1 MNQFFLVTIHK
12 IICWE
17 DTMIWN
23 REAECMSAEE
33 TGELQLRRLQA
44 VVKRAYEN
52 VPYYNTRFSDLKIE
66 PEDIETLDDIEKL
79 PFTSKTDLRDAYPF
93 GMFAV
98 PTEDIVEVH
107 TTSGTTG
114 KPTVS
119 GYTEDD
125 LDIWGEVMA
134 RALTM
139 TGVRKNDRIQNS
151 YGYGLFTGGMGVHYG
166 GQKIGA
172 TVIPISAGNTM
183 RQLEIMQDFETTVL
197 TCTPSYGL
205 YLAEVAENEGID
217 TEKLKLKAGC
227 FGAEMWTE
235 EMRQELEK
243 RLNIS
248 AQNIYGL
255 TEIIGPGVA
264 MECPVKTGLH
274 IFEDHFYPEIIDPK
288 TLKQLPDGENGEL
301 VLTTLTREGMPVIR
315 FRTRDITALNRGV
328 CECGRTQ
335 VKMDRITGR
344 SDDMLK
350 IRGVIVF
357 PSQIEKALLKIE
369 GLEPQYQIIVTRPHH
384 LDEIE
389 VQVETSPALFSD
401 EVKHVEEI
409 KRNIENKIHSE
420 IGLRVNISLVEP
432 KSLPRSEGKAVRV
445 IDRRNI

>member
-1 MNQFFLVTIHK
+1 
-12 IICWE
+12 
-17 DTMIWN
+17 MIWN
-23 REAECMSAEE
+23 KEAECMSAEDIS
-33 TGELQLRRLQA
+33 ELQLQRLQA
-44 VVKRAYEN
+44 VVKRAYEY
-52 VPYYNTRFSDLKIE
+52 VPYYKKHFNDLNVG

-98 PTEDIVEVH
+98 PTDEIVEVH

-139 TGVRKNDRIQNS
+139 TGVRRSDKIQNS
-151 YGYGLFTGGMGVHYG
+151 YGYGLFTGGMGIHYG

-205 YLAEVAENEGID
+205 YLAEVAEQEGID

-264 MECPVKTGLH
+264 MECSVKNGLH
-274 IFEDHFYPEIIDPK
+274 IFEDHFLPEIIDPQ
-288 TLKQLPDGENGEL
+288 TMKQMPDGKKGEL

-315 FRTRDITALNRGV
+315 FRTRDITALNRGI

-389 VQVETSPALFSD
+389 VMVETSPALFSD
-401 EVKHVEEI
+401 EVKHIEEI
-409 KRNIENKIHSE
+409 KKNIENKIHNE

>member
-1 MNQFFLVTIHK
+1 
-12 IICWE
+12 
-17 DTMIWN
+17 MIWN
-23 REAECMSAEE
+23 KEAECMSAED
-33 TGELQLRRLQA
+33 TSELQLQRLQA
-44 VVKRAYEN
+44 VVKRAYEY
-52 VPYYNTRFSDLKIE
+52 VPYYNKRFNDLNIV

-98 PTEDIVEVH
+98 PTEEIVEVH

-139 TGVRKNDRIQNS
+139 TGVRKHDRIQNS
-151 YGYGLFTGGMGVHYG
+151 YGYGLFTGGMGIHYG

-205 YLAEVAENEGID
+205 YLAEVAEKEGIN
-217 TEKLKLKAGC
+217 TAKLKLKSGC

-235 EMRQELEK
+235 EMRQKLET

-264 MECPVKTGLH
+264 MECSVKEGLH

-288 TLKQLPDGENGEL
+288 TLKQIPDGETGEL

-315 FRTRDITALNRGV
+315 FRTRDITSLRRGV
-328 CECGRTQ
+328 CDCGRTQ

-389 VQVETSPALFSD
+389 VLVETSPALFSD

-409 KRNIENKIHSE
+409 KKNIENRVYNE

-432 KSLPRSEGKAVRV
+432 MSLPRSEGKAVRV
-445 IDRRNI
+445 IDKRNI

>member
-1 MNQFFLVTIHK
+1 
-12 IICWE
+12 
-17 DTMIWN
+17 MIWN
-23 REAECMSAEE
+23 REAECMSAED
-33 TGELQLRRLQA
+33 TSELQLQRLQA
-44 VVKRAYEN
+44 VVKRAYEY
-52 VPYYNTRFSDLKIE
+52 VPYYKKRFNDLNIG

-98 PTEDIVEVH
+98 PIDEIVEVH

-139 TGVRKNDRIQNS
+139 TGVRRSDKIQNS
-151 YGYGLFTGGMGVHYG
+151 YGYGLFTGGMGIHYG

-205 YLAEVAENEGID
+205 YLAEVAEQEGID

-264 MECPVKTGLH
+264 MECSVKNGLH
-274 IFEDHFYPEIIDPK
+274 IFEDHFFPEIIDPQ
-288 TLKQLPDGENGEL
+288 TMKQIPDGEKGEL

-315 FRTRDITALNRGV
+315 FRTRDITALNRGI
-328 CECGRTQ
+328 CQCGRTQ
-335 VKMDRITGR
+335 AKMDRITGR

-389 VQVETSPALFSD
+389 VMVETSPALFSD
-401 EVKHVEEI
+401 EVKHIEEI
-409 KRNIENKIHSE
+409 KKNIENKIHNE